1 MERWFSIWR
10 GLGVAASPDLERL
23 YARLVAAYTESHRHY
38 HTLRHVRECFARLD
52 ELRAP
57 AAHPHEV
64 ELALWFH
71 DAIYR
76 PRRSDNEARSADWAR
91 EAALAFGVNGGAAA
105 RIHALVLATRHAA
118 APDTPD
124 AQVLVDVDLSIL
136 GAERGR
142 FDEYEQQVRREY
154 RWVPGFLYRRE
165 RARILREFLAR
176 PRIFSTPAFFE
187 RFEAAAR
194 ANLERS
200 LGATVPP

>member
-10 GLGVAASPDLERL
+10 GLGVTASPDLERL

-52 ELRAP
+52 ELRVP
-57 AAHPHEV
+57 GTHPHEV

-71 DAIYR
+71 DAIYK

-91 EAALAFGVNGGAAA
+91 TAALEFGVNGGASA

-176 PRIFSTPAFFE
+176 PRIYSTPAFFE

-200 LGATVPP
+200 LAGAGS